1 LPEYRLL
8 KVLIPFQQY
17 NFTFCIELILLLKG
31 EGLIYEYEVRK
42 EGLTEVFN
50 YLVHQTSTSLNL
62 MQTASPDGL
71 IE

>member
-17 NFTFCIELILLLKG
+17 NFAFCVELILLLKG